1 MSAAT
6 NNGAPP
12 LADLVR
18 SGDVQPEAIA
28 VTDFIFMLKDLSN
41 AYLVTTDDG
50 DVLINTGFMDNA
62 ERNAEL
68 LAPCR
73 SGPLRRIIL
82 TQSHADH
89 FGGVPFFREEGTQ
102 VIAGLG
108 FAENAGDMLAL
119 MPYFG
124 PRTRRLWGSIIAR
137 RPQAGGRP
145 LPPPLVVPD
154 VMVDSRYA
162 FEQGGRR
169 FEIFHTPD
177 GETTD
182 SLTVW
187 LPDEAIVFTGN
198 LLGPVFL
205 SMPFLSTLRGD
216 KPRSVRSYL
225 ASLDKVRQLNAQMLI
240 TGHGQPIIGR
250 ETVRASLDKLHAAV
264 SYVRDETLAGMNAG
278 KDVHTLMREV
288 VLPEHLKIGEF
299 HGKVSW
305 AVRTIWLEYSGWFMH
320 ESTTELYDVPLSSIH
335 ADLAE
340 LAGGADVL
348 AGRAREKLEG
358 GQPLQAIHLLD
369 IALGADPTNRLALLI
384 KKAAHEQ
391 LLAECGGANLSETG
405 WLNTQI
411 AAVAAALGNAA
422 ED

>member
-1 MSAAT
+1 MKAVGSE
-6 NNGAPP
+6 GAPP

-18 SGDVQPEAIA
+18 SGDAQGEAMAI
-28 VTDFIFMLKDLSN
+28 TDFIFMVKDLSN

-62 ERNAEL
+62 ERNAGL

-73 SGPLRRIIL
+73 RGPLRRIIL

-89 FGGVPFFREEGTQ
+89 FGGVPSFREADTQ

-108 FAENAGDMLAL
+108 FAENAGDTLAL

-124 PRTRRLWGSIIAR
+124 PRTRRLWGNIIAR
-137 RPQAGGRP
+137 RSQEGGRP
-145 LPPPLVVPD
+145 MLPPVVIPD
-154 VMVDSRYA
+154 VTVESNYV

-187 LPDEAIVFTGN
+187 LPGEAVVFTGN
-198 LLGPVFL
+198 LFGPVFL

-216 KPRSVRSYL
+216 RPRSVRSYL
-225 ASLDKVRQLNAQMLI
+225 ASLDKVRQLNAQMLV
-240 TGHGQPIIGR
+240 TGHGEPIIGQ

-278 KDVHTLMREV
+278 KDVHTLMREI

-320 ESTTELYDVPLSSIH
+320 ESTTELYGVPLRSIH
-335 ADLAE
+335 ADLVE
-340 LAGGADVL
+340 LAGGANAL
-348 AGRAREKLEG
+348 AGRAQEKLEG

-369 IALGADPTNRLALLI
+369 IALGADPTNRIALAV
-384 KKAAHEQ
+384 KKAVHEQ
-391 LLAECGGANLSETG
+391 LLAECGGVNLSETG
-405 WLNTQI
+405 WLKSQI
-411 AAVAAALGNAA
+411 AAVTAALGDAA